1 MCARLHAICIVVMRA
16 LGDDGVHL
24 HRVWV
29 SVRARVGGSAH
40 VRGGFSSLFPV
51 LMMRLIIC
59 SASFHPPQAHVH
71 TRARTYALARTRAH
85 THACVTS
92 PRQQTQQH
100 LFGHKLRL
108 VREGERR
115 GERRGSRR
123 VRVHSRFGVKRAVKL
138 CFSGTSP
145 PGGETSVSPSQGSG
159 MGKNEQ
165 SSIRM
170 MT

>member
-1 MCARLHAICIVVMRA
+1 MSLRNIRARAWEDGWSVRGFMQYASLSCVRWGMMECTSIGCGWACAR
-16 LGDDGVHL
+16 
-24 HRVWV
+24 VWGQC
-29 SVRARVGGSAH
+29 ARVE
-40 VRGGFSSLFPV
+40 GFSSLFPV

-59 SASFHPPQAHVH
+59 SASFRLPQAHVH
-71 TRARTYALARTRAH
+71 TRARTY

-92 PRQQTQQH
+92 LRQQTQQH

-115 GERRGSRR
+115 GERRGSRC

-145 PGGETSVSPSQGSG
+145 PGGETSVPPSQGSG
-159 MGKNEQ
+159 MGKN
-165 SSIRM
+165 
-170 MT
+170 